1 MRFRSGLWC
10 AAVAVAVLG
19 SGAHGALAQPVVDQS
34 QLAGN
39 IYWAIGTGEDIG
51 QTFTVGVSGILAG
64 VEVSLGNG
72 ASATT
77 SLTFEVLTT
86 SGGVPQASPA
96 LASVTIPASSLP
108 GFGPTALV
116 LGSVTGT
123 YVDLSSANIAV
134 TAGQVLAFR
143 LSTDDTNYFNIRGNG
158 GTGTS
163 YAGGSRFTNYSLQGD
178 DLTFKTFVTEMASVP
193 AVSHWGVAL
202 FILALGVLGLFI
214 ARRVG

>member
-1 MRFRSGLWC
+1 MNRFRSGLWC
-10 AAVAVAVLG
+10 AAVAVVVVG
-19 SGAHGALAQPVVDQS
+19 SGASGALAQPVVDQS

-39 IYWAIGTGEDIG
+39 IYWAISTGEDIG
-51 QTFTVGVSGILAG
+51 QTFTVGVSGTLAG
-64 VEVSLGNG
+64 VEMSLGSG
-72 ASATT
+72 SATT
-77 SLTFEVLTT
+77 SLTFQVLTT
-86 SGGVPQASPA
+86 SGGVPQATPV

-108 GFGPTALV
+108 GAGPTALL

-143 LSTDDTNYFNIRGNG
+143 LSTADTKYFNIRGNG

-163 YAGGSRFTNYSLQGD
+163 YAGGSRFSNYSLQGD
-178 DLTFKTFVTEMASVP
+178 DLTFKTFVGKGSSIP
-193 AVSHWGVAL
+193 AVSRWGVAL
-202 FILALGVLGLFI
+202 FILALGVLGLFL